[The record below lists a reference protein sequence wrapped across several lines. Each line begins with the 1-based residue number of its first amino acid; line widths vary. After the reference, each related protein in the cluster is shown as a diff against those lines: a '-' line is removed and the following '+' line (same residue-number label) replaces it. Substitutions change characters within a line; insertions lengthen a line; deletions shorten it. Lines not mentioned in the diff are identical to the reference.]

1 MKKLT
6 KVIGIV
12 LLVIAMSLTI
22 YIIPKTPWFTEQ
34 IDEEFITEFYNESIF
49 IGKYKESILIGKYN
63 TFALDMIIIDDMD
76 RVCVPTSIAIELSEA
91 QYAIF
96 AFNFNGFVSEN
107 RGVFHYTSVIDMN
120 IDSEEREVVWSLYN
134 SNNTILP
141 CTITASERGKCEVD
155 DFGKCKQDYIGEV
168 SCVE

>member
-1 MKKLT
+1 MKSET
-6 KVIGIV
+6 KSLLICAVIMSIV
-12 LLVIAMSLTI
+12 VI
-22 YIIPKTPWFTEQ
+22 IITVAVYYETEQ
-34 IDEEFITEFYNESIF
+34 IDEEFITEIYDESIF

-63 TFALDMIIIDDMD
+63 SLALDMIIIDDMD

-120 IDSEEREVVWSLYN
+120 IDSEEREVIWSLYN

-141 CTITASERGKCEVD
+141 CTITASEVGKCEVD